1 MKRRLTRIIIIVP
14 AAAIALAAVL
24 TASLQVFLGTETAG
38 DLIRKH
44 LNDAIPGHVNW
55 EKQDVS
61 IFRGSVR
68 MQDIE
73 ILDPAGRQVI
83 ALDSLF
89 ADIGLTELI
98 RGRILAE
105 SVKIRR
111 PGIFLDTGA
120 DGGLNIVR
128 AFAAAGKKPE
138 SRDEE
143 KTGMPGFNV
152 RVRSLSIQDGRFS
165 FHTLGQGLGPEP
177 HVFISNFSINVKN
190 ADLAGRSGKLKVSV
204 QGGRVNT
211 KAADAPIDGFFLETS
226 LAEETLDPLEL
237 EFESGNSAAAVSGS
251 VSNVFS
257 RPVPDLTVD
266 ASADLSEIRRILGL
280 KQDFSGTVTLNAAA
294 RGHLENPMIKAGL
307 DGKNL
312 RLAGT
317 ELSGVSLEMS
327 MEDRLID
334 IRSLE
339 TGLGRGM
346 IRTSGTVDLG
356 QAFSDGF
363 ASPPTDLQAIK
374 AALELNIS
382 ELPFSGLPGMG
393 GFRGRLSGRIGVDST
408 GISPKK
414 IKAGIDT
421 QLQAEGFSPAGS
433 IKPFEI
439 DLSATGGMKQG
450 VVNIENMEAESSDFR
465 LSAEGSH
472 EVFKNRLDLK
482 TSIKVSDPGMLAEKF
497 GITGVLGSSAA
508 LEADISG
515 NAARPS
521 VDAVL
526 RADGP
531 GFENTSV
538 DSLDAE
544 IGFSGG
550 RLDLSRVKLES
561 GSSVITFSGSTKLL
575 DAETFR
581 PEPDPDVNITLDT
594 NNMRIRDFVP
604 EPAGRLRVS
613 GSIGGSLK
621 DPSGSFTVKARDID
635 TKVQKIQAATL
646 EADLSDR
653 KLHLKP
659 LEVTV
664 KDNQSLHARGWVSTD
679 LDYELRLSSDPIDLA
694 AIAPLRDAGLEGRAE
709 ISAQGEGRLN
719 DPSFD
724 SLISVSG
731 LAAEGR
737 NLPDTDIS
745 AGIENRN
752 AFISIDDPFGVN
764 AVYNLATRDFSAS
777 AGLTET
783 ELAPFFRIAGLE
795 GFSGSVSASLQAD
808 GNAGDIENTSASL
821 AIADLEVLMEQREI
835 ASAADFEI
843 FFENREITIP
853 AGRIDLLEDGYIF
866 LRGTGSL
873 DRDIDITAE
882 GVFPAKLAAG
892 FSEEIESPEG
902 SAALDAN
909 IGGNINEPD
918 LSAEITLENLGFTLV
933 STMQQVRSL
942 NGSIRLTDREFKVS
956 DLAGSLDDGKF
967 SVNGNA
973 VLENFSPVSADLDI
987 RANGIPVLVPDMM
1000 EMRLNSE
1007 LKLTGTPDDSLLSG
1021 EVMLIEGLYFKD
1033 INMNLAQQ
1041 AGEIGKRRRRT
1052 PARTQI
1058 RMPDLPFLRNLSLD
1072 ISVGHRNPFM
1082 VDNNL
1087 ALLAIRPQL
1096 SVGGS
1101 AENPVITGRAEIP
1114 EGTVAYRNTEFEVKK
1129 GVVDFIDPYRIEP
1142 EVDIRA
1148 ESEVREWTIRLAITG
1163 TPENLDFRLS
1173 SNPAE
1178 EDADILSLLATG
1190 KTTGEM
1196 AGSSGGGISP
1206 ERMLT
1211 DLVGGRLEKQ
1221 LKEGTGLDIV
1231 EVEYSNTGSE
1241 SEAEQE
1247 VRVTVGKEL
1256 SRRLSVKYG
1265 VERKSGEMVQQTTGI
1280 YRLLENLSANA
1291 YQDTAGSFGG
1301 EMRYRLEFR

>member
-1 MKRRLTRIIIIVP
+1 MKRLLLKIIIIVP
-14 AAAIALAAVL
+14 AALIALAAVL
-24 TASLQVFLGTETAG
+24 TASLQVFLGTDTAG

-44 LNDAIPGHVNW
+44 LNAAIPGHVHW

-61 IFRGSVR
+61 IFRGRVR
-68 MQDIE
+68 MQDLQ

-83 ALDSLF
+83 IIDSLF

-98 RGRILAE
+98 RGKILAE
-105 SVKIRR
+105 SIKIRR

-120 DGGLNIVR
+120 DGSLNIVR

-138 SRDEE
+138 PRDEE
-143 KTGMPGFNV
+143 KTGLPGFNV
-152 RVRSLSIQDGRFS
+152 RVRSLSVQEGRFS
-165 FHTLGQGLGPEP
+165 FHTLGQGLGPKP
-177 HVFISNFSINVKN
+177 HVFISDFSINVKN
-190 ADLAGRSGKLKVSV
+190 ADLTGRSGGLRVSV
-204 QGGRVNT
+204 QEGLVNT
-211 KAADAPIDGFFLETS
+211 KAADAPIDWFFLETS

-237 EFESGNSAAAVSGS
+237 EFKSGNSHLAVSGK
-251 VSNVFS
+251 VSDVFS
-257 RPVPDLTVD
+257 RPVPDIVLD

-280 KQDFSGTVTLNAAA
+280 KQDFSGMVKLSATAQGN
-294 RGHLENPMIKAGL
+294 LENPAIKAGL
-307 DGKNL
+307 DGRDL
-312 RLAGT
+312 HLAGT
-317 ELSGVSLEMS
+317 DLSSLSLEMT
-327 MEDRLID
+327 MKDRLATIS
-334 IRSLE
+334 RLE
-339 TGLGRGM
+339 TGLGKGM
-346 IRTSGTVDLG
+346 ILTSGTVDLG
-356 QAFSDGF
+356 RAFSEGF
-363 ASPPTDLQAIK
+363 TSPPTDLQAIG
-374 AALELNIS
+374 ASLDLNIS
-382 ELPFSGLPGMG
+382 DLRFSGLPGMG
-393 GFRGRLSGRIGVDST
+393 GFRGSLSGRIGVDST
-408 GISPKK
+408 GITPKE
-414 IKAGIDT
+414 IKAEIDA

-433 IKPFEI
+433 IKPFDI
-439 DLSATGGMKQG
+439 DLSAMAGMEQG
-450 VVNIENMEAESSDFR
+450 IVNIESMEAEGSDFR

-472 EVFKNRLDLK
+472 EIFKNRLGLK
-482 TSIKVSDPGMLAEKF
+482 TSINVSDPAMLAEKF
-497 GITGVLGSSAA
+497 GITGVLGSSAT
-508 LEADISG
+508 LDADISG

-526 RADGP
+526 KADGP
-531 GFENTSV
+531 GFKNTAI

-544 IGFSGG
+544 IEFSGG

-561 GSSVITFSGSTKLL
+561 GSSVINLSGSIKLL

-581 PEPDPDVNITLDT
+581 PEPDPAVNLTLDT
-594 NNMRIRDFVP
+594 NNMRISDFVP

-621 DPSGSFTVKARDID
+621 NPAGSFSVEARDIE

-646 EADLSDR
+646 EADLSD
-653 KLHLKP
+653 KKIHINP
-659 LEVTV
+659 LEVTIR
-664 KDNQSLHARGWVSTD
+664 DDQSLSVRGWISTD
-679 LDYELRLSSDPIDLA
+679 LGYEMQMSSDPIDLA
-694 AIAPLRDAGLEGRAE
+694 AIEPIRDAGLKGRAE
-709 ISAQGEGRLN
+709 ISAQGEGRLD
-719 DPSFD
+719 DPSVD
-724 SLISVSG
+724 ALIRVSD

-737 NLPDTDIS
+737 NLPDTDIT
-745 AGIENRN
+745 AGIESGS

-764 AVYNLATRDFSAS
+764 AVYDLANRNFSAF
-777 AGLTET
+777 AGLTDT

-795 GFSGSVSASLQAD
+795 GFSGSVSASLQVD
-808 GNAGDIENTSASL
+808 GNAADIENTTASL
-821 AIADLEVLMEQREI
+821 AIADLEVLMEQQKI

-853 AGRIDLLEDGYIF
+853 EGRIDLLEDGYIY

-873 DRDIDITAE
+873 DRDMDITAQ

-892 FSEEIESPEG
+892 LSEEIASPEG
-902 SAALDAN
+902 NAALDAN
-909 IGGNINEPD
+909 IRGSISEPD
-918 LSAEITLENLGFTLV
+918 FSAEITIDNLGFTLA
-933 STMQQVRSL
+933 STMQQVSSL
-942 NGSIRLTDREFKVS
+942 NGSIRLTDKELTVS
-956 DLAGSLDDGKF
+956 ELAGSFDDGKF
-967 SVNGNA
+967 SINGKA
-973 VLENFSPVSADLDI
+973 GLENFSPASADLNI
-987 RANGIPVLVPDMM
+987 RASGLPVLIPDMM
-1000 EMRLNSE
+1000 EIRLDSE

-1021 EVMLIEGLYFKD
+1021 EIMLLEGLYFKD
-1033 INMNLAQQ
+1033 INMNLVQQ

-1052 PARTQI
+1052 PTRTQI

-1096 SVGGS
+1096 TVGGS

-1148 ESEVREWTIRLAITG
+1148 QSEVRDWTITLTITG
-1163 TPENLDFRLS
+1163 PPDNLDFRLS

-1178 EDADILSLLATG
+1178 EDVDILSLLATG
-1190 KTTGEM
+1190 KTTREM
-1196 AGSSGGGISP
+1196 AGSSGGGMGP
-1206 ERMLT
+1206 ESMLA

-1231 EVEYSNTGSE
+1231 EVEYSSTGRE

-1256 SRRLSVKYG
+1256 SRRLTVKYG
-1265 VERKSGEMVQQTTGI
+1265 MERKSGEMVQQSTGI